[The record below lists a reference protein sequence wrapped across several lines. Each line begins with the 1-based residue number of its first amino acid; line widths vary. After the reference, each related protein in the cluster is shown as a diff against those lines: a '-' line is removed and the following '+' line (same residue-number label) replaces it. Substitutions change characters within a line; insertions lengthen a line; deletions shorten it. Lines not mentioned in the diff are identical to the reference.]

1 MGEEMKSNLKLLA
14 TRLFKLAA
22 SIAYKFICLFF
33 SVRPTRVVFATS
45 RHDTLKDNLFYLHK
59 EMRKKKPELEY
70 ITLIRKIDN
79 KNSAWWKSLGYLIKV
94 YYYLATARFFI
105 IDDYYF
111 PLYLVNVRKKTEIIQ
126 LWHASG
132 PLKKVGLSLK
142 GLPDGPSESYLR
154 IVPVHSNYDRV
165 VVNSDREIEFYSEA
179 FEISKEKIAV
189 LGSPRTDLLFDKI
202 NDSNEKLKFLKKYPR
217 YKDKELILYAPTFR
231 GRDQDSEYIPNFNI
245 ERLKN
250 ILLKKNKVLLFNLHP
265 YMEGKKDLITELD
278 ENAFY
283 WNNHEYTIEELLLI
297 SDALITDYSSV
308 IYDYSILEKP
318 MALYCYDYEEYK
330 TKRGFYLDIKNL
342 VPTTFFKREEDLLNW
357 IISDKK
363 STSEV
368 KVLKNTNFKYTDGKS
383 TCRIIN
389 LLL

>member
-1 MGEEMKSNLKLLA
+1 MKSNLKLLA